1 MSSLIFLLKKPP
13 KYKNLLNIS
22 YSVKNT
28 NTIQNSGLKIHK
40 NKEVAQLLIT
50 HKKILRIEEE
60 IIRTE
65 QENKQK

>member
-1 MSSLIFLLKKPP
+1 MSSLIFLLKNPS

-28 NTIQNSGLKIHK
+28 NTIQNSVLKIHK

-50 HKKILRIEEE
+50 HKKILRIEE